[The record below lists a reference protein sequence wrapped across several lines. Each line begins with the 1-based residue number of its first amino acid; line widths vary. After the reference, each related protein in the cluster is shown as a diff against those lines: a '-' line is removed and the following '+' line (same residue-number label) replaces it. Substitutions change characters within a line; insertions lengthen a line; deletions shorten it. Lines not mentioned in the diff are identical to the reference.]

1 MGRPEYLIV
10 CPSDALRTQAP
21 TVLHQQLLE
30 KLSTRHQPSEKKG
43 VARMEMEE
51 QPKTE
56 QTLSLLSYVN

>member
-30 KLSTRHQPSEKKG
+30 KLSTRHQPSEKK
-43 VARMEMEE
+43 E
-51 QPKTE
+51 
-56 QTLSLLSYVN
+56 LLEWKWKNNPRLNKHSACYHK